1 MAPYRSAFFSALAV
15 LCVAYSAAGQQPAMP
30 PGSTPVY
37 QQPSSTPAPG
47 TVQPTGSAYGYPNAG
62 APAYASPYTA
72 SVAQRPVRTAS
83 DVELGTLY
91 VTSGVYGVGM
101 GVWLSMEMGISDP
114 ATFLVPPVV
123 LGLAAPTA
131 VYALNQP
138 RMRRG
143 MPLAVTSGLVLG
155 AGEGLGIAGYQI
167 AAASERHDWSFRALA
182 RSTAIGATVGG
193 VGGYAVGALLE
204 PPPQS
209 SALVASGGVWGAAI
223 GSMFGHGASVSQGH
237 RAAALGGLIGY
248 NVGLVAMAGLS
259 TAVVTSWYELGWMW
273 AGAGIGAAAS
283 LPVFL
288 FYTGKSAP
296 PAKRGFIFMGTAATA
311 GLAAGAL
318 LSGTFDHVAS
328 RPFASVASSDQ
339 TLPWVTLDLAAPTV
353 SATGIG
359 AVVGGRWR

>member
-1 MAPYRSAFFSALAV
+1 MAPYRTGLLAALV
-15 LCVAYSAAGQQPAMP
+15 MLGVAHSAAGQQPAMGAT
-30 PGSTPVY
+30 PGY
-37 QQPSSTPAPG
+37 QQPSWTPAPATEG
-47 TVQPTGSAYGYPNAG
+47 AYGYPNTG
-62 APAYASPYTA
+62 APPYAPPYGSPY
-72 SVAQRPVRTAS
+72 VAPVAPRPARTAS

-101 GVWLSMEMGISDP
+101 GVWLSMELGISDP
-114 ATFLVPPVV
+114 ATFLIPPVV

-131 VYALNQP
+131 VYVLNRP

-143 MPLAVTSGLVLG
+143 MPLAVATGLAIG

-167 AAASERHDWSFRALA
+167 AAASERHDWSFRAVA
-182 RSTAIGATVGG
+182 RSIAIGATVGG

-209 SALVASGGVWGAAI
+209 SASVASGVVWGTAI
-223 GSMFGHGASVSQGH
+223 GSMFGYGASGTH
-237 RAAALGGLIGY
+237 GRRAAALGGLIGY

-259 TAVVTSWYELGWMW
+259 TAVVVSWYELGWMW

-288 FYTGKSAP
+288 FYTGKDAP
-296 PAKRGFIFMGTAATA
+296 PAKRGFIFMGTAATV

-318 LSGTFDHVAS
+318 LSGTFDHVGS
-328 RPFASVASSDQ
+328 RPFVSVASADQ
-339 TLPWVTLDLAAPTV
+339 ELPWLTVDFAAPMV
-353 SATGIG
+353 SASGVG
-359 AVVGGRWR
+359 AVVAGHWR

>member
-1 MAPYRSAFFSALAV
+1 MGSSRFASCAALAV
-15 LCVAYSAAGQQPAMP
+15 SCAAHSATGQQPAIP
-30 PGSTPVY
+30 PGPTPVY
-37 QQPSSTPAPG
+37 QQPSSAPAPG
-47 TVQPTGSAYGYPNAG
+47 YAQPSGSTYGTPNTG
-62 APAYASPYTA
+62 APAYGSPYAA
-72 SVAQRPVRTAS
+72 SVAARPVRSAS

-91 VTSGVYGVGM
+91 VTSGAYGVGM
-101 GVWLSMEMGISDP
+101 GVWLSTEIGISDP
-114 ATFLVPPVV
+114 ATFLILPAV

-131 VYALNQP
+131 VYALSRP
-138 RMRRG
+138 RVRRG
-143 MPLAVTSGLVLG
+143 MPLAVATGLMLG

-167 AAASERHDWSFRALA
+167 AAASERHEWSFRALA

-193 VGGYAVGALLE
+193 VGGYAVGSLLE

-209 SALVASGGVWGAAI
+209 SASVASGVVWGTAI
-223 GSMFGHGASVSQGH
+223 GSMFGYGASTTRGH

-248 NVGLVAMAGLS
+248 NVGLVAMSGLS

-288 FYTGKSAP
+288 FYTGKDTP
-296 PAKRGFIFMGTAATA
+296 PAKRGFIFMGTAATV

-318 LSGTFDHVAS
+318 LSGTFDPVAS
-328 RPFASVASSDQ
+328 RPWFSVASMDQ
-339 TLPWVTLDLAAPTV
+339 EPPWLTLDFAAPTV
-353 SATGIG
+353 TASGIG